1 MDATLLKSL
10 LTPVNDGVWVLP
22 APDDPELEDVIDAN
36 ATTAVLEHL
45 RSHFAF
51 TILDCEHHLTERTL
65 AAMDAADKVLLITQ
79 LTVPALRSAQRT
91 LGVGRR
97 LGYAED
103 KFLVVVNRQQAAD
116 VLDSSDAT
124 NAIKHPV
131 YWQLPNDYRTS
142 TDAQTRGISVLGA
155 GPGSKLSES
164 YLKLAA
170 KLGGVTRAPEPENG
184 ARRGSRLRGLFGAVK
199 RS

>member
-1 MDATLLKSL
+1 M
-10 LTPVNDGVWVLP
+10 
-22 APDDPELEDVIDAN
+22 APL
-36 ATTAVLEHL
+36 
-45 RSHFAF
+45 S
-51 TILDCEHHLTERTL
+51 
-65 AAMDAADKVLLITQ
+65 
-79 LTVPALRSAQRT
+79 RT

-103 KFLVVVNRQQAAD
+103 RFLVIVNRQQAAD

-155 GPGSKLSES
+155 GAGSKLSES

-170 KLGGVTRAPEPENG
+170 KLGGAARAPEPENG
-184 ARRGSRLRGLFGAVK
+184 ARRPSRLRGLFGPAK